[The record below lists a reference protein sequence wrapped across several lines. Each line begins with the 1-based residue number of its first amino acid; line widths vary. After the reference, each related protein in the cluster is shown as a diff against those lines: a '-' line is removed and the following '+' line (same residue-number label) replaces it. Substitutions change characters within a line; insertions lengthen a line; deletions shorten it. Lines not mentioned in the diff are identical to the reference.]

1 VKLIF
6 RSASGFLLA
15 LYHTR
20 WEKQASE
27 PDFSTV
33 FYTKAVGRR
42 NPSGTAHYRP
52 FDVPE
57 LWSGRFEPV
66 PRHRSE
72 IEDVDNAVLGEEPS
86 PAIYAMVMSVLQLQ

>member
-6 RSASGFLLA
+6 RSAPGFLLA

-33 FYTKAVGRR
+33 FTPKLLAAEIL
-42 NPSGTAHYRP
+42 GTAHYRP